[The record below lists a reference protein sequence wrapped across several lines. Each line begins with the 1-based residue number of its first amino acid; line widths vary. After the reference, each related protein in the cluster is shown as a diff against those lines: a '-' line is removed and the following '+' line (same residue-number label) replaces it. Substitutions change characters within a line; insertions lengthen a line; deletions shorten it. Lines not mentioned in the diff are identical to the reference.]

1 MCLESKKCKK
11 KTKQIIFKKCL
22 SLLDSQRRFRNNND
36 NKKNKWGKKTKQN
49 KTKQS
54 KKKKTYNMGHWE

>member
-1 MCLESKKCKK
+1 MQKK
-11 KTKQIIFKKCL
+11 QEIIFKKCL

-36 NKKNKWGKKTKQN
+36 NKKNKWGKKK

-54 KKKKTYNMGHWE
+54 KKKTYEMGHWQWI